1 MMEKSG
7 ENFGKM
13 SRSDRA
19 EISELVLGG
28 LPPEESLDLLEKIEQ
43 DPEASRELEMQ
54 VEILNFMSE
63 EGGTLTVPQPEEA
76 SILARFR
83 SWASGQW
90 HWMPRRL
97 RLVVLAAAAV
107 ALIFGAA
114 EFTRRARSGSAYSN
128 LIAFNGPELEVTL
141 RGSPPL
147 DIELAS
153 RLYAG
158 GEVEEAIKVLERYI
172 HAHPEGDDIDYAEYL
187 LGAMNLWAAKETR
200 FLVFVRY
207 DLQKVRTGI
216 EHLDAS
222 IRLASS
228 ERLMQECH
236 WVRGMAL
243 LMIEE
248 VGGAVHEFQA
258 VGDSAGPR
266 RGSALAMMEKLR
278 AHQARRL

>member
-1 MMEKSG
+1 MTEKSG
-7 ENFGKM
+7 ENFGRM
-13 SRSDRA
+13 SRSERA

-63 EGGTLTVPQPEEA
+63 KGGTLTVAQPEEA
-76 SILARFR
+76 GILAQFR
-83 SWASGQW
+83 SWVSGQW
-90 HWMPRRL
+90 HWMPPRL
-97 RLVVLAAAAV
+97 RLVVLASAAV
-107 ALIFGAA
+107 ALIFGATELA
-114 EFTRRARSGSAYSN
+114 KRARSGSVYSD

-153 RLYAG
+153 RLYEG
-158 GEVEEAIKVLERYI
+158 GEIEEAIKVVQRYV
-172 HAHPEGDDIDYAEYL
+172 HAHPASQDLDQAEHVLGKMYL
-187 LGAMNLWAAKETR
+187 RSAKQVR
-200 FLVFVRY
+200 YFVLTRY
-207 DLQKVRTGI
+207 DLRRVRMGI

-222 IRLASS
+222 IRLTSS

-258 VGDSAGPR
+258 VADSAGPR
-266 RGSALAMMEKLR
+266 KGSALAMLEKLR
-278 AHQARRL
+278 AQ